1 MLGLRRQ
8 LRKGPGAIHGN
19 RRALLRSCRRRG
31 QFAKGTALG
40 ADLSN
45 PPELVGEGIRLP
57 DTDPFERDKDEA
69 DDDSPLPPMREGIT
83 YQECAVVYNL
93 LKEKLG
99 EDDLYWT
106 VFDPTKD
113 NEVIRGTL
121 ADDIAGI
128 YGDVKQG
135 LLTLKKGAA
144 DSRLIIWDWRLSFY
158 SHWGDHATS
167 ALRTIHALLREKFED
182 GQSI

>member
-1 MLGLRRQ
+1 MASDGNYAKDLERFTAIAVRYCEVVDAAANLQKVQ
-8 LRKGPGAIHGN
+8 LLAQIYRI
-19 RRALLRSCRRRG
+19 L
-31 QFAKGTALG
+31 
-40 ADLSN
+40 
-45 PPELVGEGIRLP
+45 PELVGEGIRLP

-144 DSRLIIWDWRLSFY
+144 DSRLIIWDWRLSLY